1 MKNFIFLIISMFL
14 FQGCATLMGLKKDSK
29 EAWETTK
36 HTSGKAYDSTKRAV
50 EEVVE

>member
-1 MKNFIFLIISMFL
+1 MFL

-29 EAWETTK
+29 EAWKTTK
-36 HTSGKAYDSTKRAV
+36 HTSGKVYDSTKRAV